1 MRTRERILAEAT
13 EQLLAKG
20 YPAFTVAGVRDRLG
34 LSSGS
39 MFHAF
44 GSKAELA
51 AAVYVDGML
60 DYQRA
65 VLDRLDAPG
74 IGAEQAIRAMLAAH
88 LGWVEDHRELARFLF
103 ATLPDEV
110 ARSAEPAL
118 AQHNRIF
125 FGALDRR
132 YRELLATA
140 DVGGDGYPVAHA
152 ICVGPAQEYCRQWV
166 RGRVSAPPRTLTAT
180 FQDAAVAALATL
192 NRQPPAG
199 TEVAGT

>member
-51 AAVYVDGML
+51 AAVYVAGML

-74 IGAEQAIRAMLAAH
+74 IDAEQAIRAMLAAH

-103 ATLPDEV
+103 ATPPDEV
-110 ARSAEPAL
+110 ARSAEPEL
-118 AQHNRIF
+118 AQHNRTF
-125 FGALDRR
+125 FGALERR

-166 RGRVSAPPRTLTAT
+166 RGRVPAPPRTLTAT
-180 FQDAAVAALATL
+180 FQDAAAAALATL
-192 NRQPPAG
+192 IRRPLAG
-199 TEVAGT
+199 T

>member
-20 YPAFTVAGVRDRLG
+20 YPSFTMAGVRDRLG

-51 AAVYVDGML
+51 AAVYVSGML
-60 DYQRA
+60 DYQRT
-65 VLDRLDAPG
+65 VLDHLDAPD
-74 IGAEQAIRAMLAAH
+74 IAPERAIRAMLAAH
-88 LGWVEDHRELARFLF
+88 LGWVQDHRDLARFLF

-110 ARSAEPAL
+110 ARAAEPEL
-118 AQHNRIF
+118 AQPNRVF
-125 FGALDRR
+125 FGALRRR
-132 YRELLATA
+132 YRELLGSA

-166 RGRVSAPPRTLTAT
+166 RGRVSSPPRALTAT
-180 FQDAAVAALATL
+180 FQEAAVAALATL
-192 NRQPPAG
+192 RG
-199 TEVAGT
+199 

>member
-51 AAVYVDGML
+51 AAVYVAGML

-74 IGAEQAIRAMLAAH
+74 IDAEQAIRAMLAAH

-110 ARSAEPAL
+110 ARSAEPEL
-118 AQHNRIF
+118 AQHNRTF
-125 FGALDRR
+125 FGALERR

-180 FQDAAVAALATL
+180 FQDAALAALATL
-192 NRQPPAG
+192 IRRPLAG
-199 TEVAGT
+199 TQVADT

>member
-1 MRTRERILAEAT
+1 VRTRERILAEAT

-20 YPAFTVAGVRDRLG
+20 YPSFTMAGVRDRLG

-51 AAVYVDGML
+51 AAVYVSGML
-60 DYQRA
+60 DYQRT
-65 VLDRLDAPG
+65 VLEDLDAPE
-74 IGAEQAIRAMLAAH
+74 IGPEQAIRVMLAAH
-88 LGWVEDHRELARFLF
+88 LGWVQDHRDLARFLF

-110 ARSAEPAL
+110 ARAAEPEL
-118 AQHNRIF
+118 AQHNRAF
-125 FGALDRR
+125 FGALRRR
-132 YRELLATA
+132 YRELLGTE

-166 RGRVSAPPRTLTAT
+166 RGRVSPTPRSLTTT

-192 NRQPPAG
+192 RG
-199 TEVAGT
+199 

>member
-20 YPAFTVAGVRDRLG
+20 YPSFTMAGVRDRLG

-51 AAVYVDGML
+51 AAVYVCGML
-60 DYQRA
+60 DYQRT
-65 VLDRLDAPG
+65 VLDHLDAPD
-74 IGAEQAIRAMLAAH
+74 IGPERAIRAMLAAH
-88 LGWVEDHRELARFLF
+88 LGWVQDHRDLARFLF

-110 ARSAEPAL
+110 ARAAEPEL
-118 AQHNRIF
+118 AQHNRAF
-125 FGALDRR
+125 FAALRRR
-132 YRELLATA
+132 YRELLASA
-140 DVGGDGYPVAHA
+140 DGGGDGYPVAHA

-166 RGRVSAPPRTLTAT
+166 RGRVSSPPRSLTTT

-192 NRQPPAG
+192 RR
-199 TEVAGT
+199 

>member
-51 AAVYVDGML
+51 AAVYVAGML

-74 IGAEQAIRAMLAAH
+74 IDAEQAIRAMLAAH

-110 ARSAEPAL
+110 ARSAEPEL
-118 AQHNRIF
+118 AQHNRTF
-125 FGALDRR
+125 FGALERR

-166 RGRVSAPPRTLTAT
+166 RGRVPAPPRTLTAT
-180 FQDAAVAALATL
+180 FQDAAAAALATL
-192 NRQPPAG
+192 IRRPLAG
-199 TEVAGT
+199 T

>member
-1 MRTRERILAEAT
+1 MRTRERILAEAAR
-13 EQLLAKG
+13 QLPAKG
-20 YPAFTVAGVRDRLG
+20 YPAFTMAGVRDRLG

-51 AAVYVDGML
+51 AAVYVAGML

-65 VLDRLDAPG
+65 VLDRVDAHG
-74 IGAEQAIRAMLAAH
+74 IGAQQAIRGMLAAH
-88 LGWVEDHRELARFLF
+88 LGWVEDHRDLARFLF

-110 ARSAEPAL
+110 ARVAEPEL
-118 AQHNRIF
+118 AQHNRTF
-125 FGALDRR
+125 FGALERR
-132 YRELLATA
+132 YRELLGTA
-140 DVGGDGYPVAHA
+140 DVGGDDYPVAHA

-180 FQDAAVAALATL
+180 FQDAAEAALATL
-192 NRQPPAG
+192 IR
-199 TEVAGT
+199 

>member
-51 AAVYVDGML
+51 AAVYVAGML

-74 IGAEQAIRAMLAAH
+74 IDAEQAIRAMLAAH

-110 ARSAEPAL
+110 ARSAEPEL
-118 AQHNRIF
+118 AQHNRTF
-125 FGALDRR
+125 FGALERR
-132 YRELLATA
+132 YDELLATA

-166 RGRVSAPPRTLTAT
+166 RGRVPAPPRTLTAT
-180 FQDAAVAALATL
+180 FQDAAAAALATL
-192 NRQPPAG
+192 IRRPLAG
-199 TEVAGT
+199 KEVGDS